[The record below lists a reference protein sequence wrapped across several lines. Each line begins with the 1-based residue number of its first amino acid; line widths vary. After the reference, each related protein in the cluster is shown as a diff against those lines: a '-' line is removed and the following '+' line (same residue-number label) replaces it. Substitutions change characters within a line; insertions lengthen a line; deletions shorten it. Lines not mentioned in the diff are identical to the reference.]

1 MDKNAVLKGGALQV
15 NASRVFTRAKKLAVV
30 TVASLVMGSA
40 SAQGIPVIDIS
51 NLAQALLLVDNMKQ
65 QIQEMQQQYQTMTS
79 QLQAITGNL
88 GLGQILNDPRLV
100 SYLPPD
106 WQSVYQQVAKGQ
118 LPSITSAVQAIQ
130 SAEGMVGGTAGQQR
144 YNNTLASNKAMAMQ
158 AFAATNQRLQNIQA
172 LMRQSDYTQDL
183 AAKADLQNRLNAEVA
198 MVNNEQTRMQLM
210 SKLADI
216 EERLADHQAQ
226 MDVHNRF
233 WGTSQ

>member
-1 MDKNAVLKGGALQV
+1 MNNAIKKGGAV
-15 NASRVFTRAKKLAVV
+15 KARASGLFAHAKKLAV
-30 TVASLVMGSA
+30 AAAAGLAMGSA

-51 NLAQALLLVDNMKQ
+51 NLAQALLMVQNMQ
-65 QIQEMQQQYQTMTS
+65 QQVQQMQQQYQTMTS
-79 QLQAITGNL
+79 QLQALTGNR

-106 WQSVYQQVAKGQ
+106 WQSVYQQVSNGQ
-118 LPSITSAVQAIQ
+118 LPSITSTLQAIQ

-144 YNNTLASNKAMAMQ
+144 YNTTLASNKAMAMQ

-172 LMRQSDYTQDL
+172 LMRQSDYTQDP

-210 SKLADI
+210 GKLADV
-216 EERLADHQAQ
+216 EEKLADHQTQ
-226 MDVHNRF
+226 TQWQNQF
-233 WGTSQ
+233 LGTK